1 MTDTTKKILLYSS
14 IAVVVGLIVLVVKR
28 TSDATALKKEIE
40 SKSDKDFEE
49 LWKKIEASPI

>member
-1 MTDTTKKILLYSS
+1 MNDTTKKILLYSS

-40 SKSDKDFEE
+40 SKSDNDFEE

>member
-28 TSDATALKKEIE
+28 TSDASALKKEIE
-40 SKSDKDFEE
+40 SKADKDFEE

>member
-40 SKSDKDFEE
+40 SKSDNDFEE

>member
-28 TSDATALKKEIE
+28 TSNATALKKEIE
-40 SKSDKDFEE
+40 SKSDNDFEE